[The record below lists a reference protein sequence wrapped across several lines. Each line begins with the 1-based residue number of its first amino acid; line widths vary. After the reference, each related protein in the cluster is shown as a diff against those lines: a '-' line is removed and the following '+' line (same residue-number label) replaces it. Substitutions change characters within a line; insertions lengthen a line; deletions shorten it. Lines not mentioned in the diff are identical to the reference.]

1 MVIPIF
7 TNHSMK
13 NGVPKNGHSVFPV
26 IYLGFRKRMGS
37 MGSMG
42 SSMVDNKGMVG
53 NNNRIQ
59 VLEPIAH
66 Q

>member
-1 MVIPIF
+1 LVIPIF

-13 NGVPKNGHSVFPV
+13 NGVPKNWHSVFPV
-26 IYLGFRKRMGS
+26 IYLGFSMG

-42 SSMVDNKGMVG
+42 SSMVDNKGMVD
-53 NNNRIQ
+53 NNNQIQ
-59 VLEPIAH
+59 LLEPIVH